1 MKKEQ
6 IDNFFVRVKQTIEA
20 DRQDADEQ
28 LLIEFLKLSS
38 EKAKEEL
45 GNKNIYEFQEE
56 DFNILLKDIMEQIQE
71 SKLYEYFLQ
80 KGIEK
85 ENIRIFELMLPENIQ
100 LPVEMVEKIIKDN
113 NLLAEVDDVVSLIQ
127 KTKDIEFIKRCVKD
141 KNLNI

>member
-6 IDNFFVRVKQTIEA
+6 IDNFFVRVKQIIEA
-20 DRQDADEQ
+20 DRQDSDEQ

-45 GNKNIYEFQEE
+45 GNKNIYEFQE
-56 DFNILLKDIMEQIQE
+56 DYNILLKDIMEQIQK

-85 ENIRIFELMLPENIQ
+85 ENKN
-100 LPVEMVEKIIKDN
+100 
-113 NLLAEVDDVVSLIQ
+113 
-127 KTKDIEFIKRCVKD
+127 D
-141 KNLNI
+141 KGI